1 MFCGNMLM
9 ALKVFLSSTLRKCHP
24 GYEPSPGIVFELK
37 DDISVAALLRELKVP
52 QDRVKIVMVDGMH
65 ASLDHLLKGD
75 ERVAFFPP
83 VGGG

>member
-1 MFCGNMLM
+1 M
-9 ALKVFLSSTLRKCHP
+9 ALKVFLSSTLRKYHP
-24 GYEPSPGIVFELK
+24 DYEPSMGIVLELK

-52 QDRVKIVMVDGMH
+52 QERVKIVMVDGMH